1 MIEGLAFG
9 IIGAV
14 IVVVGGRLI
23 VDFMDWLLDH
33 SV

>member
-1 MIEGLAFG
+1 MIEGVTFG

-14 IVVVGGRLI
+14 VVVVGGRL
-23 VDFMDWLLDH
+23 MMALLDWLLDH